1 MEKILVIE
9 DEESVRTSIRDL
21 LKEKGYTVYL
31 AGGGLEGVDVATQ
44 ILPDL
49 IVCDV
54 MMGDI
59 DGFMV
64 LEKLQENIKT
74 NNIPFLFLTAKA
86 DIADV
91 RKGMSLGADDYLLKP
106 FKAKDL
112 LKSIEVRLNKFKD
125 TSNRFQLIWENASEG
140 MCLIDVDGKILMYNK
155 AFTKIIESENV
166 LNEKVLSTL
175 FMNDSLPLISIDSES
190 EISKEFTLWNGNKKW
205 LELKKSLF
213 KSSIGY
219 NYIILLVS
227 DVTEKKKNE
236 IEILYSLKE
245 KEVLLKEIHHRVKN
259 NLQIISSLLSLQ
271 SSYLPDQ
278 ASQEIF
284 IESQNRI
291 KSMSLIHEKL
301 YQTSDL
307 SSISLG
313 DYVEELINYLI
324 VTYENRSTLLSY
336 ELNSD
341 DIILHIDTAIPL
353 GIIFNELI
361 TNSIKHGYNHQLE
374 GKIQITINKDT
385 SNIISIKYSDD
396 GTGMKDDIDIHKTKT
411 LGLSLI
417 VNLVEQLNGNLEF
430 KNINPGLEYSI
441 TFKDE
446 LT

>member
-21 LKEKGYTVYL
+21 LNEKGYTVYL

-44 ILPDL
+44 IIPDL

-64 LEKLQENIKT
+64 LETLQENIKT

-112 LKSIEVRLNKFKD
+112 LKSIEVRINKFKD
-125 TSNRFQLIWENASEG
+125 TSNRFQLIWENANEG
-140 MCLIDVDGKILMYNK
+140 MCLIDTDGKISMYNK
-155 AFTKIIESENV
+155 AFSKIVESENT
-166 LNEKVLSTL
+166 LNEKMLYTL
-175 FMNDSLPLISIDSES
+175 FKNENILMINLDDEA
-190 EISKEFTLWNGNKKW
+190 ETSKEFTLWNGNKKW
-205 LELKKSLF
+205 LEIKKSLF
-213 KSSIGY
+213 KSSIGHSF
-219 NYIILLVS
+219 IILLVS
-227 DVTEKKKNE
+227 DITEKKKNE

-271 SSYLPDQ
+271 SSYLTDQ

-307 SSISLG
+307 SSINLG

-324 VTYENRSTLLSY
+324 VTYDNRSTFLIY
-336 ELNSD
+336 ELSSD

-361 TNSIKHGYNHQLE
+361 TNSIKHAFNNKME
-374 GKIQITINKDT
+374 GKINISINKDS
-385 SNIISIKYSDD
+385 SNIIKIKYSDD
-396 GTGMKDDIDIHKTKT
+396 GTGMKDDIDIYKTKT

-417 VNLVEQLNGNLEF
+417 VNLVEQLNGSLDY